1 MLELPEVEDKVTCWE
16 ITPKFPFSLLFKEGL
31 RENFRE
37 VLPLWQYI
45 STAVESISSLKG
57 TQRVL
62 NICPLLGAQELDSDE
77 PSRCVHHPGRL

>member
-1 MLELPEVEDKVTCWE
+1 
-16 ITPKFPFSLLFKEGL
+16 
-31 RENFRE
+31 